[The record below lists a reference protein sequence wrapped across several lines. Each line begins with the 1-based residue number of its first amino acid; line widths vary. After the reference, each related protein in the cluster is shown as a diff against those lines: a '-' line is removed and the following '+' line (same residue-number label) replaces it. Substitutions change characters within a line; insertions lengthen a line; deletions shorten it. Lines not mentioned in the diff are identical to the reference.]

1 VKKSFLLFLVT
12 LNCVS
17 IYASFP
23 IAENINNFQSIL
35 PLTSDINTGEKI
47 LWFLLG
53 ITFYGIGVAIIYQL
67 ITKKK
72 GPIKFSIIGFLA
84 FILFIVLLILGIES
98 GIDSPF
104 VFG

>member
-1 VKKSFLLFLVT
+1 LKKSFLLFFAVF
-12 LNCVS
+12 NCLL

-23 IAENINNFQSIL
+23 IVENINNFQSIL

-47 LWFLLG
+47 IWILLG

-72 GPIKFSIIGFLA
+72 GPIKFSIIGLLA
-84 FILFIVLLILGIES
+84 FILFIFLLFLGIEN
-98 GIDSPF
+98 GIDNPF